1 MSKKETKTKKP
12 VDIRVLKE
20 SLLGGEGISEVEARR
35 QKFVEKRSV
44 KHEVDEEKRKKIT
57 DDINQG
63 LHINI
68 NINDF
73 LIFFIAQLIP
83 LLIVGSALFVPG
95 MIKLADDRY
104 FLILIIFG
112 GLLYLYAFIRLI
124 STLFYKIVISN
135 EKIKWRNVFWWQE
148 VPNKNI
154 LEINAIPSYYTY
166 FTKIGGVGRIGVE
179 VIQIKTEEKDYWI
192 RAYPLRKKTGDE
204 LVIILKCWSDIHL

>member
-1 MSKKETKTKKP
+1 MSKKENKMKKP
-12 VDIRVLKE
+12 VDIKVFKE
-20 SLLGGEGISEVEARR
+20 SLFGGEGISDVEARR
-35 QKFVEKRSV
+35 QKFVEKRSI
-44 KHEVDEEKRKKIT
+44 KHDVDEEKRKKIT

-63 LHINI
+63 FLIKI

-73 LIFFIAQLIP
+73 LIFFIAQFIP
-83 LLIVGSALFVPG
+83 LLIIGSALFVPG
-95 MIKLADDRY
+95 MLKLTDDLY

-124 STLFYKIVISN
+124 STLSYKIEISN
-135 EKIKWRNVFWWQE
+135 EKIRWRNVFWWQE
-148 VPNKNI
+148 IPNKNI

-179 VIQIKTEEKDYWI
+179 VIQIKTEEKEYWV

-204 LVIILKCWSDIHL
+204 LVIILKCWSDINL

>member
-1 MSKKETKTKKP
+1 MSKKENKTKKP
-12 VDIRVLKE
+12 VDIKVLKE
-20 SLLGGEGISEVEARR
+20 SLLGGEGISDVEARR
-35 QKFVEKRSV
+35 QKFVERRSV

-63 LHINI
+63 LQIKTNI
-68 NINDF
+68 SDF
-73 LIFFIAQLIP
+73 LIFFISQFIP
-83 LLIVGSALFVPG
+83 LLIIGSTLFVPG
-95 MIKLADDRY
+95 MIKLADDLY

-112 GLLYLYAFIRLI
+112 GFLYLYAFIRLI
-124 STLFYKIVISN
+124 STLSYKIEIGN
-135 EKIKWRNVFWWQE
+135 EKIKWRNVFWWKE
-148 VPNKNI
+148 VPNKDI

-179 VIQIKTEEKDYWI
+179 VIQIKTGEKEYWV